1 MQKSSSS
8 WKNIISK
15 KKINIASLTSEVLE
29 LYIDFLKT
37 ISDIL
42 NNFKS

>member
-15 KKINIASLTSEVLE
+15 KKTNIASLTSEVLE